1 MEAGTLAGGRMTARA
16 RPRVHAGV
24 VSAMPLAA
32 IAIVGAVLRLWA
44 FDRVGSNP
52 FYDAAVRSM
61 GLSWHN
67 FFFGAYEPGAQ
78 VSVDKAPADLWLQVA
93 SVKLFGFTPTALR
106 LPEVVA
112 GILAIVLLYDLVRR
126 LFGRRAGLGAAA
138 ALAVLPTAILTAHS
152 DTMDS
157 VMMLFDVLAAWLV
170 VVGAQSR
177 KVWPVVAAGAVLG
190 VAFNVKLFEALI
202 FVPALGLL
210 MLLAVDLPM
219 RRRVLALGGSL
230 LAFVAVSVSWIAA
243 ASLTPLGARPWPI
256 GSTNGS
262 VWNVVFVFNGID
274 RLRGSASAA
283 ALAIDPPG
291 PLRFFTSSGH
301 GYASTVGTMLLAAL
315 VLGAVALVVAV
326 VRRRGGGRIDRLQ
339 LAGAV
344 FFGTWLVLGVGLL
357 TRMQRLQPRYLEAAT
372 PAIAAVVGIGLAA
385 LVAFAHS
392 RGRLAGAPL
401 VAAVAAVAIGGALLT
416 HPPTWAIVAALAGVA
431 GAGIVAAA
439 RARPGRTTTAL
450 AVLGLVAVLAIPA
463 SAAVTVARQHRSD
476 AGVPLRTSPT
486 RLATLSGYLIAHQ
499 GGARYE
505 VASPNVVRAA
515 PLIIRDAR
523 PVLMLTSLYGRPL
536 LNPSQLAHRVATG
549 QVRYALLGR
558 ASCSSGGC
566 APVVRWAL
574 RHSRDVS
581 AAAHQPAGTVYRL
594 TTATVGGKVK

>member
-1 MEAGTLAGGRMTARA
+1 MTARA
-16 RPRVHAGV
+16 HPRPGVRAGV
-24 VSAMPLAA
+24 VAAMPLAA
-32 IAIVGAVLRLWA
+32 ITIVGAVLRLWE
-44 FDRVGSNP
+44 FGRVASNP

-61 GLSWHN
+61 ALSWHN
-67 FFFGAYEPGAQ
+67 VFFGAYEPGAQ

-126 LFGRRAGLGAAA
+126 VFGRPAGLGAAA
-138 ALAVLPTAILTAHS
+138 ALAVLPAAILTAHS

-177 KVWPVVAAGAVLG
+177 KAWPVVAAGAVLG
-190 VAFNVKLFEALI
+190 IAFNVKLFEALI
-202 FVPALGLL
+202 VVPALGLL
-210 MLLAVDLPM
+210 MLLAVDLPA
-219 RRRVLALGGSL
+219 RRRVLAFGGSL
-230 LAFVAVSVSWIAA
+230 LAFVVVSLSWIVT
-243 ASLTPLGARPWPI
+243 ASLTPLSGRPWPI

-262 VWNVVFVFNGID
+262 VWNVVFAFNGID
-274 RLRGSASAA
+274 RLRGSATPA

-315 VLGAVALVVAV
+315 VLGAVALAVAV
-326 VRRRGGGRIDRLQ
+326 VRRRRGGRIDRLQ

-344 FFGTWLVLGVGLL
+344 FAGTWLVLGVGLL
-357 TRMQRLQPRYLEAAT
+357 SHMQRLQPRYLEAAT
-372 PAIAAVVGIGLAA
+372 PAIAAVVGVGLAT
-385 LVAFAHS
+385 LVASAQS
-392 RGRLAGAPL
+392 RRRLASAPL
-401 VAAVAAVAIGGALLT
+401 VAAVAAVAIGGVLIA
-416 HPPTWAIVAALAGVA
+416 HPPAWAVVIALASAAGV
-431 GAGIVAAA
+431 GIIAVA
-439 RARPGRTTTAL
+439 RVRPPRGTAL
-450 AVLGLVAVLAIPA
+450 AVLALVAVLAVPA

-476 AGVPLRTSPT
+476 AGLPLHTSPT
-486 RLATLSGYLIAHQ
+486 RLAALSSYLIAHQ
-499 GGARYE
+499 GGAHYE

-536 LNPSQLAHRVATG
+536 LSASQLAHLVATG

-558 ASCSSGGC
+558 AACSSGGC

-574 RHSRDVS
+574 RHSHDVS
-581 AAAHQPAGTVYRL
+581 AAAHQPARTVYRL
-594 TTATVGGKVK
+594 TTAQVSGKAK